1 MQVDQEN
8 LRDKSCVHA
17 ICLSLLYLPEHYVGC
32 QKEEIPRSYEEVCD
46 HSMFVTH
53 FDTTSNTIAIEEI
66 SHFAYIF
73 CYRAHIKENKK
84 KWRLP

>member
-1 MQVDQEN
+1 
-8 LRDKSCVHA
+8 
-17 ICLSLLYLPEHYVGC
+17 
-32 QKEEIPRSYEEVCD
+32 
-46 HSMFVTH
+46 MFVTH

-84 KWRLP
+84 KWRLPWENSASLHQDDTWHIMYN

>member
-1 MQVDQEN
+1 MYSYMCVLNICQVSILQAAPTP
-8 LRDKSCVHA
+8 SCWMPSA
-17 ICLSLLYLPEHYVGC
+17 
-32 QKEEIPRSYEEVCD
+32 YEEVCD